1 MSNFDKRLKKAKDLY
16 ESKNYKE
23 VLKICDKILE
33 KEYNNE
39 EALEL
44 EGEALLKLGR
54 IEEAVLNWQINAEYN
69 NNPTAKM
76 RLEDVDDETKQRAL
90 NLTLNLSNLS
100 KIINSEAK
108 KIEKQKKEAKKLKA
122 EKEEAEAK
130 AKNNTK
136 PVQNKPNTEK
146 GSIEN
151 EVSKKETKPEPKKQA
166 TNNIEDKRKPL
177 IKKED
182 KKAEKIINKEN
193 TNTESNSN
201 KTEKDSKKENVKTN
215 DLNVSNKEA
224 KKETT
229 VDTISKKD
237 KPSNKGKKSAIIAA
251 CALIVVVSAYVGI
264 KHFKAPSNND
274 TATQEQQN
282 TEKKQMSAEELNSKL
297 SDAISKNDYNA
308 IYNLLEENPQNT
320 ITDAT
325 KENYDKALDL
335 MKTKGVEKFYNE
347 GLDQYKFKTYDK
359 ALDSFTKA
367 YKYCGGTYLEPHILY
382 FLGSTYNSMDK
393 KDDGAKYFQEYLD
406 KYPHS
411 DLYTA
416 EILYNLSLYYHNKGD
431 NEKAKQYAQRIEN
444 SYPSSPYYNDVTKDI
459 LYK

>member
-1 MSNFDKRLKKAKDLY
+1 MGNFDKRLKKAKDLY
-16 ESKNYKE
+16 DNKNYKE

-39 EALEL
+39 QALEL

-76 RLEDVDDETKQRAL
+76 RLQDVDDETKQRAL

-100 KIINSEAK
+100 KFINSEAK
-108 KIEKQKKEAKKLKA
+108 KIEKQKKEAKKIEHK
-122 EKEEAEAK
+122 KEEAKDNKNPKILEQK
-130 AKNNTK
+130 EPLAKNTIINNEPK
-136 PVQNKPNTEK
+136 EKNLENKNNKKQFETN
-146 GSIEN
+146 IEN
-151 EVSKKETKPEPKKQA
+151 KQVVNDKEDNKKDLRKDESNSKK
-166 TNNIEDKRKPL
+166 IEKDS
-177 IKKED
+177 
-182 KKAEKIINKEN
+182 NKEN
-193 TNTESNSN
+193 SKTKDLNASTKEETADKN
-201 KTEKDSKKENVKTN
+201 KTKN
-215 DLNVSNKEA
+215 
-224 KKETT
+224 
-229 VDTISKKD
+229 D
-237 KPSNKGKKSAIIAA
+237 KPSNKGKKSAIIAV
-251 CALIVVVSAYVGI
+251 CALIVVISSYVGI
-264 KHFKAPSNND
+264 KHFKAPANNE
-274 TATQEQQN
+274 TKQEQ
-282 TEKKQMSAEELNSKL
+282 TEEKAKMSAEELNSKL
-297 SDAISKNDYNA
+297 SDAISKNDYNE
-308 IYNLLEENPQNT
+308 IYTLLEENPQNT

-325 KENYDKALDL
+325 KENYDKALEL
-335 MKTKGVEKFYNE
+335 MKTKGIEKFYNE
-347 GLDQYKFKTYDK
+347 GLEQYKFKTYDK

-367 YKYCGGTYLEPHILY
+367 YKYCNGSYLEPHILY
-382 FLGSTYNSMDK
+382 FLGSTYNSIDK

-431 NEKAKQYAQRIEN
+431 NKKAKEYAQHIEN

>member
-1 MSNFDKRLKKAKDLY
+1 MGNFDKRLKKAKDLY
-16 ESKNYKE
+16 DNKNYKE

-39 EALEL
+39 QALEL

-76 RLEDVDDETKQRAL
+76 RLQDVDDETKQRAL

-100 KIINSEAK
+100 KFINSEAK
-108 KIEKQKKEAKKLKA
+108 KIEKQKKEAKKIEHK
-122 EKEEAEAK
+122 KEEAKDNKNPKILEQK
-130 AKNNTK
+130 EPLAKNTIINNEPK
-136 PVQNKPNTEK
+136 EKDLENKNNKKQFETN
-146 GSIEN
+146 IEN
-151 EVSKKETKPEPKKQA
+151 KQVV
-166 TNNIEDKRKPL
+166 ND
-177 IKKED
+177 KED
-182 KKAEKIINKEN
+182 NKKDLRKD
-193 TNTESNSN
+193 ESNS
-201 KTEKDSKKENVKTN
+201 KKIEKDSNRENSKTK
-215 DLNVSNKEA
+215 DLNASTKEETADKNKT
-224 KKETT
+224 KN
-229 VDTISKKD
+229 D
-237 KPSNKGKKSAIIAA
+237 KPSNKGKKSAIIAV
-251 CALIVVVSAYVGI
+251 CALIVVISSYVGI
-264 KHFKAPSNND
+264 KHFKAPANNE
-274 TATQEQQN
+274 TKQEQ
-282 TEKKQMSAEELNSKL
+282 TEEKAKMSAEELNSKL
-297 SDAISKNDYNA
+297 SDAISKNDYNE
-308 IYNLLEENPQNT
+308 IYTLLEENPQNT

-325 KENYDKALDL
+325 KENYDKALEL
-335 MKTKGVEKFYNE
+335 MKTKGIEKFYNE
-347 GLDQYKFKTYDK
+347 GLEQYKFKTYDK

-367 YKYCGGTYLEPHILY
+367 YKYCNGSYLEPHILY
-382 FLGSTYNSMDK
+382 FLGSTYNSIDK

-431 NEKAKQYAQRIEN
+431 NKKAKEYAQHIEN

>member
-1 MSNFDKRLKKAKDLY
+1 MGNFDKRLKKAKDLY
-16 ESKNYKE
+16 DNKNYKE

-39 EALEL
+39 QALEL

-76 RLEDVDDETKQRAL
+76 RLQDVDDETKQRAL

-100 KIINSEAK
+100 KFINSEAK
-108 KIEKQKKEAKKLKA
+108 KIEKQKKEAKKIEHK
-122 EKEEAEAK
+122 KEEAKDNKNPKILEQK
-130 AKNNTK
+130 EPLAKNTIINNEPK
-136 PVQNKPNTEK
+136 EKDLENKNNKKQFETN
-146 GSIEN
+146 IEN
-151 EVSKKETKPEPKKQA
+151 KQVVNDKEDNKKDLRKDESNSKK
-166 TNNIEDKRKPL
+166 IEKDS
-177 IKKED
+177 
-182 KKAEKIINKEN
+182 NKEN
-193 TNTESNSN
+193 SKTKDLNASTKEETADKN
-201 KTEKDSKKENVKTN
+201 KTKN
-215 DLNVSNKEA
+215 
-224 KKETT
+224 
-229 VDTISKKD
+229 D
-237 KPSNKGKKSAIIAA
+237 KPSNKGKKSAIIAV
-251 CALIVVVSAYVGI
+251 CALIVVISSYVGI
-264 KHFKAPSNND
+264 KHFKAPANNE
-274 TATQEQQN
+274 TKQEQ
-282 TEKKQMSAEELNSKL
+282 TEEKAKMSAEELNSKL
-297 SDAISKNDYNA
+297 SDAISKNDYNE
-308 IYNLLEENPQNT
+308 IYTLLEENPQNT

-325 KENYDKALDL
+325 KENYDKALEL
-335 MKTKGVEKFYNE
+335 MKTKGIEKFYNE
-347 GLDQYKFKTYDK
+347 GLEQYKFKTYDK

-367 YKYCGGTYLEPHILY
+367 YKYCNGSYLEPHILY
-382 FLGSTYNSMDK
+382 FLGSTYNSIDK

-431 NEKAKQYAQRIEN
+431 NKKAKEYAQHIEN

>member
-1 MSNFDKRLKKAKDLY
+1 MGNFDKRLKKAKDLY
-16 ESKNYKE
+16 DNKNYKE

-39 EALEL
+39 QALEL

-76 RLEDVDDETKQRAL
+76 RLQDVDDETKQRAL

-100 KIINSEAK
+100 KFINSEAK
-108 KIEKQKKEAKKLKA
+108 KIEKQKKEAKKIEHK
-122 EKEEAEAK
+122 KEEAKDNKNPKILEQK
-130 AKNNTK
+130 EPLAKNTIINNEPK
-136 PVQNKPNTEK
+136 EKDLENKNSKKQFETN
-146 GSIEN
+146 IEN
-151 EVSKKETKPEPKKQA
+151 KQVVNDKEDNKKDLRKDESNSKK
-166 TNNIEDKRKPL
+166 IEKDS
-177 IKKED
+177 
-182 KKAEKIINKEN
+182 NKEN
-193 TNTESNSN
+193 SKTKDLNASTKEETADKN
-201 KTEKDSKKENVKTN
+201 KTKN
-215 DLNVSNKEA
+215 
-224 KKETT
+224 
-229 VDTISKKD
+229 D
-237 KPSNKGKKSAIIAA
+237 KPSNKGKKSAIIAV
-251 CALIVVVSAYVGI
+251 CALIVVISSYVGI
-264 KHFKAPSNND
+264 KHFKAPANNE
-274 TATQEQQN
+274 TKQEQ
-282 TEKKQMSAEELNSKL
+282 TEEKAKMSAEELNSKL
-297 SDAISKNDYNA
+297 SDAISKNDYNE
-308 IYNLLEENPQNT
+308 IYTLLEENPQNT

-325 KENYDKALDL
+325 KENYDKALEL
-335 MKTKGVEKFYNE
+335 MKTKGIEKFYNE
-347 GLDQYKFKTYDK
+347 GLEQYKFKTYDK

-367 YKYCGGTYLEPHILY
+367 YKYCNGSYLEPHILY
-382 FLGSTYNSMDK
+382 FLGSTYNSIDK

-431 NEKAKQYAQRIEN
+431 NKKAKEYAQHIEN

>member
-1 MSNFDKRLKKAKDLY
+1 MGNFDKRLKKAKDLY
-16 ESKNYKE
+16 DNKNYKE

-39 EALEL
+39 QALEL

-76 RLEDVDDETKQRAL
+76 HLEDVDDETKQRAL

-100 KIINSEAK
+100 KFINSEAK
-108 KIEKQKKEAKKLKA
+108 KIEKQKKEAKKIENK
-122 EKEEAEAK
+122 KEEAKYNENSK
-130 AKNNTK
+130 ILEPKESLAKNNVINNEPRK
-136 PVQNKPNTEK
+136 KDLEDKNNKNQVK
-146 GSIEN
+146 DNIEN
-151 EVSKKETKPEPKKQA
+151 KKQPVV
-166 TNNIEDKRKPL
+166 D
-177 IKKED
+177 D
-182 KKAEKIINKEN
+182 KEN
-193 TNTESNSN
+193 NKKDLKRTESNSN
-201 KTEKDSKKENVKTN
+201 NIEKDSSKENSKTK
-215 DLNVSNKEA
+215 DLNASNKEEIVE
-224 KKETT
+224 KNKR
-229 VDTISKKD
+229 KND

-251 CALIVVVSAYVGI
+251 CALIVVISSYVGI
-264 KHFKAPSNND
+264 KYFKAPANN
-274 TATQEQQN
+274 TETKQEQ
-282 TEKKQMSAEELNSKL
+282 TEEKPKMSAEELNSKL
-297 SDAISKNDYNA
+297 SDAISKNDYNE
-308 IYNLLEENPQNT
+308 IYTLLEENPQNT

-335 MKTKGVEKFYNE
+335 IKTKGIEKFYNE

-367 YKYCGGTYLEPHILY
+367 YKYCNGSYLEPHILY
-382 FLGSTYNSMDK
+382 FLGSTYNSIDK

-431 NEKAKQYAQRIEN
+431 NKKAKEYAQHIEN

>member
-1 MSNFDKRLKKAKDLY
+1 MGNFDKRLKKAKDLY
-16 ESKNYKE
+16 DNKNYKE

-39 EALEL
+39 QALEL

-76 RLEDVDDETKQRAL
+76 RLQDVDDETKQRAL

-100 KIINSEAK
+100 KFINSEAK
-108 KIEKQKKEAKKLKA
+108 KIEKQKKEAKKIEHK
-122 EKEEAEAK
+122 KEEAKDNKNPKILEQK
-130 AKNNTK
+130 EPLAKNTIIN
-136 PVQNKPNTEK
+136 N
-146 GSIEN
+146 
-151 EVSKKETKPEPKKQA
+151 EPKEKDLENKQVV
-166 TNNIEDKRKPL
+166 ND
-177 IKKED
+177 KED
-182 KKAEKIINKEN
+182 NKKDLRKD
-193 TNTESNSN
+193 ESNS
-201 KTEKDSKKENVKTN
+201 KKIEKDSNRENSKTK
-215 DLNVSNKEA
+215 DLNASTKEETADKNKT
-224 KKETT
+224 KN
-229 VDTISKKD
+229 D
-237 KPSNKGKKSAIIAA
+237 KPSNKGKKSAIIAV
-251 CALIVVVSAYVGI
+251 CALIVVISSYVGI
-264 KHFKAPSNND
+264 KHFKAPANNE
-274 TATQEQQN
+274 TKQEQ
-282 TEKKQMSAEELNSKL
+282 TEEKAKMSAEELNSKL
-297 SDAISKNDYNA
+297 SDAISKNDYNE
-308 IYNLLEENPQNT
+308 IYTLLEENPQNT

-325 KENYDKALDL
+325 KENYDKALEL
-335 MKTKGVEKFYNE
+335 MKTKGIEKFYNE
-347 GLDQYKFKTYDK
+347 GLEQYKFKTYDK

-367 YKYCGGTYLEPHILY
+367 YKYCNGSYLEPHILY
-382 FLGSTYNSMDK
+382 FLGSTYNSIDK

-431 NEKAKQYAQRIEN
+431 NKKAKEYAQHIEN

>member
-1 MSNFDKRLKKAKDLY
+1 MGNFDKRLKKAKDLY
-16 ESKNYKE
+16 DNKNYKE

-39 EALEL
+39 QALEL

-76 RLEDVDDETKQRAL
+76 RLQDVDDETKQRAL

-100 KIINSEAK
+100 KFINSEAK
-108 KIEKQKKEAKKLKA
+108 KIEKQKKEAKKIEHK
-122 EKEEAEAK
+122 KEEAKDNKNPKILEQK
-130 AKNNTK
+130 EPLAKNTIINNEPK
-136 PVQNKPNTEK
+136 EKYLENKNNKKQFETN
-146 GSIEN
+146 IEN
-151 EVSKKETKPEPKKQA
+151 KQVV
-166 TNNIEDKRKPL
+166 ND
-177 IKKED
+177 KED
-182 KKAEKIINKEN
+182 NKKDLRKD
-193 TNTESNSN
+193 ESNS
-201 KTEKDSKKENVKTN
+201 KKIEKDSNRENSKTK
-215 DLNVSNKEA
+215 DLNASTKEETADKNKT
-224 KKETT
+224 KN
-229 VDTISKKD
+229 D
-237 KPSNKGKKSAIIAA
+237 KPSNKGKKSAIIAV
-251 CALIVVVSAYVGI
+251 CALIVVISSYVGI
-264 KHFKAPSNND
+264 KHFKAPANNE
-274 TATQEQQN
+274 TKQEQ
-282 TEKKQMSAEELNSKL
+282 TEEKAKMSAEELNSKL
-297 SDAISKNDYNA
+297 SDAISKNDYNE
-308 IYNLLEENPQNT
+308 IYTLLEENPQNT

-325 KENYDKALDL
+325 KENYDKALEL
-335 MKTKGVEKFYNE
+335 MKTKGIEKFYNE
-347 GLDQYKFKTYDK
+347 GLEQYKFKTYDK

-367 YKYCGGTYLEPHILY
+367 YKYCNGSYLEPHILY
-382 FLGSTYNSMDK
+382 FLGSTYNSIDK

-431 NEKAKQYAQRIEN
+431 NKKAKEYAQHIEN

>member
-1 MSNFDKRLKKAKDLY
+1 MGNFDKRLKKAKDLY
-16 ESKNYKE
+16 DNKNYKE

-39 EALEL
+39 QALEL

-76 RLEDVDDETKQRAL
+76 RLQDVDDETKQRAL

-100 KIINSEAK
+100 KFINSEAK
-108 KIEKQKKEAKKLKA
+108 KIEKQKKEAKKIEHK
-122 EKEEAEAK
+122 KEEAKDNKNSKILEQK
-130 AKNNTK
+130 EPLAKNTIINNEPK
-136 PVQNKPNTEK
+136 EKDLENKNNKKQFETN
-146 GSIEN
+146 IEN
-151 EVSKKETKPEPKKQA
+151 KQVV
-166 TNNIEDKRKPL
+166 ND
-177 IKKED
+177 KED
-182 KKAEKIINKEN
+182 NKKDLRKD
-193 TNTESNSN
+193 ESNS
-201 KTEKDSKKENVKTN
+201 KKIEKDSNRENSKTK
-215 DLNVSNKEA
+215 DLNASTKEETADKNKT
-224 KKETT
+224 KN
-229 VDTISKKD
+229 D
-237 KPSNKGKKSAIIAA
+237 KPSNKGKKSAIIAV
-251 CALIVVVSAYVGI
+251 CALIVVISSYVGI
-264 KHFKAPSNND
+264 KHFKAPANNE
-274 TATQEQQN
+274 TKQEQ
-282 TEKKQMSAEELNSKL
+282 TEEKAKMSAEELNSKL
-297 SDAISKNDYNA
+297 SDAISKNDYNE
-308 IYNLLEENPQNT
+308 IYTLLEENPQNT

-325 KENYDKALDL
+325 KENYDKALEL
-335 MKTKGVEKFYNE
+335 MKTKGIEKFYNE
-347 GLDQYKFKTYDK
+347 GLEQYKFKTYDK

-367 YKYCGGTYLEPHILY
+367 YKYCNGSYLEPHILY
-382 FLGSTYNSMDK
+382 FLGSTYNSIDK

-431 NEKAKQYAQRIEN
+431 NKKAKEYAQHIEN

>member
-1 MSNFDKRLKKAKDLY
+1 MGNFDKRLKKAKDLY
-16 ESKNYKE
+16 DNKNYKE

-39 EALEL
+39 QALEL

-76 RLEDVDDETKQRAL
+76 RLQDVDDETKQRAL

-100 KIINSEAK
+100 KFINSEAK
-108 KIEKQKKEAKKLKA
+108 KIEKQKKEAKKIEHK
-122 EKEEAEAK
+122 KEEAKYNKNSKILEQK
-130 AKNNTK
+130 EPLAKNTIINNEPK
-136 PVQNKPNTEK
+136 EKDLENKNNKKQFETN
-146 GSIEN
+146 IEN
-151 EVSKKETKPEPKKQA
+151 KQVVNDKEDNKKDLRKDESNSKK
-166 TNNIEDKRKPL
+166 IEKDS
-177 IKKED
+177 
-182 KKAEKIINKEN
+182 NKEN
-193 TNTESNSN
+193 SKTKDLNASTKEETADKN
-201 KTEKDSKKENVKTN
+201 KTKN
-215 DLNVSNKEA
+215 
-224 KKETT
+224 
-229 VDTISKKD
+229 D
-237 KPSNKGKKSAIIAA
+237 KPSNKGKKSAIIAV
-251 CALIVVVSAYVGI
+251 CALIVVISSYVGI
-264 KHFKAPSNND
+264 KHFKAPANNE
-274 TATQEQQN
+274 TKQEQ
-282 TEKKQMSAEELNSKL
+282 TEEKAKMSAEELNSKL
-297 SDAISKNDYNA
+297 SDAISKNDYNE
-308 IYNLLEENPQNT
+308 IYTLLEENPQNT

-325 KENYDKALDL
+325 KENYDKALEL
-335 MKTKGVEKFYNE
+335 MKTKGIEKFYNE
-347 GLDQYKFKTYDK
+347 GLEQYKFKTYDK

-367 YKYCGGTYLEPHILY
+367 YKYCNGSYLEPHILY
-382 FLGSTYNSMDK
+382 FLGSTYNSIDK

-431 NEKAKQYAQRIEN
+431 NKKAKEYAQHIEN

>member
-1 MSNFDKRLKKAKDLY
+1 MGNFDKRLKKAKDLY
-16 ESKNYKE
+16 DNKNYKE

-39 EALEL
+39 QALEL

-76 RLEDVDDETKQRAL
+76 RLQDVDDETKQRAL

-100 KIINSEAK
+100 KFINSEAK
-108 KIEKQKKEAKKLKA
+108 KIEKQKKEAKKIEHK
-122 EKEEAEAK
+122 KEEAK
-130 AKNNTK
+130 DNKNNKKQFET
-136 PVQNKPNTEK
+136 N
-146 GSIEN
+146 IEN
-151 EVSKKETKPEPKKQA
+151 KQVV
-166 TNNIEDKRKPL
+166 ND
-177 IKKED
+177 KED
-182 KKAEKIINKEN
+182 NKKDLRKD
-193 TNTESNSN
+193 ESNS
-201 KTEKDSKKENVKTN
+201 KKIEKDSNRENSKTK
-215 DLNVSNKEA
+215 DLNASTKEETADKNKT
-224 KKETT
+224 KN
-229 VDTISKKD
+229 D
-237 KPSNKGKKSAIIAA
+237 KPSNKGKKSAIIAV
-251 CALIVVVSAYVGI
+251 CALIVVISSYVGI
-264 KHFKAPSNND
+264 KHFKAPANNE
-274 TATQEQQN
+274 TKQEQ
-282 TEKKQMSAEELNSKL
+282 TEEKAKMSAEELNSKL
-297 SDAISKNDYNA
+297 SDAISKNDYNE
-308 IYNLLEENPQNT
+308 IYTLLEENPQNT

-325 KENYDKALDL
+325 KENYDKALEL
-335 MKTKGVEKFYNE
+335 MKTKGIEKFYNE
-347 GLDQYKFKTYDK
+347 GLEQYKFKTYDK

-367 YKYCGGTYLEPHILY
+367 YKYCNGSYLEPHILY
-382 FLGSTYNSMDK
+382 FLGSTYNSIDK

-431 NEKAKQYAQRIEN
+431 NKKAKEYAQHIEN